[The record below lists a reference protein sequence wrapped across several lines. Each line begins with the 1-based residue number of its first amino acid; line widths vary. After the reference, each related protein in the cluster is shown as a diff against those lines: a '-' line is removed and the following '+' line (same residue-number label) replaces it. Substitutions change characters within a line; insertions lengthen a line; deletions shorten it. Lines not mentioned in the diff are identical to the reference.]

1 MKQHG
6 KMTVLLLAV
15 VWAFTAG
22 SLSSAAQQERPRLSD
37 AMITTMVE
45 HRLMD
50 KMVLREDN
58 IKVLVQNGAV
68 TLTGTVRSLAEWK
81 RAEKEALGADD
92 VSSVGNEL
100 RIATEDRT
108 DRQIAEDLGREI
120 RRYVFYDIFDWIEGS
135 VEQNRVTLKGSVREP
150 WRKADYERLA
160 EGIAGVTEVKND
172 LEVLPLSTFDDQL
185 RISIARQLYG
195 DPRFVR
201 YANRSLPPIHLIVK
215 NGRITLE
222 GVVATPLERQLAES
236 IVRTGSLTF
245 LRFAPP
251 RVWSRDAR
259 SRDPSERRGVD
270 VGGARGR
277 RQRTSRAR
285 QRSHVDARMR
295 RHRSR
300 YVRIS
305 PRRR

>member
-1 MKQHG
+1 MTGIRTTDRKEKSGPPEKLENGGNAFVVERVRGWNLLDLRETNQEGEMKRHSRA
-6 KMTVLLLAV
+6 TALLLAA
-15 VWAFTAG
+15 VWLFSAG
-22 SLSSAAQQERPRLSD
+22 LPSGVAQQARPRLSD

-58 IKVLVQNGAV
+58 IEVRVRDGAV

-81 RAEKEALGADD
+81 RAEKEALDADD
-92 VSSVGNEL
+92 VSNVSNDL

-108 DRQIAEDLGREI
+108 DQQIAADLGGEI

-135 VEQNRVTLKGSVREP
+135 VEGNVVTLRGSVREP

-160 EGIAGVTEVKND
+160 EGVAGVTGVKND

-185 RISIARQLYG
+185 RIGIARRLYG
-195 DPRFVR
+195 DPRFIR
-201 YANRSLPPIHLIVK
+201 YANRSLPPIHLVVK
-215 NGRITLE
+215 NGRVTLE

-245 LRFAPP
+245 EVVNRLRVENDRKA
-251 RVWSRDAR
+251 
-259 SRDPSERRGVD
+259 G
-270 VGGARGR
+270 
-277 RQRTSRAR
+277 
-285 QRSHVDARMR
+285 
-295 RHRSR
+295 
-300 YVRIS
+300 
-305 PRRR
+305 

>member
-1 MKQHG
+1 MKRHSRA
-6 KMTVLLLAV
+6 TALLLAA
-15 VWAFTAG
+15 VWLFSAG
-22 SLSSAAQQERPRLSD
+22 LPSGVAQQARPRLSD

-58 IKVLVQNGAV
+58 IEVRVRDGAV

-81 RAEKEALGADD
+81 RAEKEALDADD
-92 VSSVGNEL
+92 VSNVSNDL

-108 DRQIAEDLGREI
+108 DQQIAADLGGEI

-135 VEQNRVTLKGSVREP
+135 VEGNVVTLRGSVREP

-160 EGIAGVTEVKND
+160 EGVAGVTGVKND

-185 RISIARQLYG
+185 RIGIARRLYG
-195 DPRFVR
+195 DPRFIR
-201 YANRSLPPIHLIVK
+201 YANRSLPPIHLVVK
-215 NGRITLE
+215 NGRVTLE

-245 LRFAPP
+245 EVVNRLRVENDRKA
-251 RVWSRDAR
+251 
-259 SRDPSERRGVD
+259 G
-270 VGGARGR
+270 
-277 RQRTSRAR
+277 
-285 QRSHVDARMR
+285 
-295 RHRSR
+295 
-300 YVRIS
+300 
-305 PRRR
+305 